1 VSQSRKAFG
10 RSVPQWDRS
19 RKTKLNVEKI
29 PEQKAIPRSVPDWHK
44 TRERIANIRKDLD
57 KKVQQEAVSIDS
69 KRNPTGGRLEQK
81 STAHPTG
88 GTGRKRKPKAKKK
101 LQWTL
106 GKKTTARSIPV
117 WSPTTV
123 LTAPSPA

>member
-1 VSQSRKAFG
+1 MSQSRKAFG

-19 RKTKLNVEKI
+19 RKTKLNVEKV

-69 KRNPTGGRLEQK
+69 KRNRRGGKDLSEKVRHTPQGEKGNPKQK
-81 STAHPTG
+81 RNFNG
-88 GTGRKRKPKAKKK
+88 LWGKK
-101 LQWTL
+101 LQHAVFPC
-106 GKKTTARSIPV
+106 GP
-117 WSPTTV
+117 P
-123 LTAPSPA
+123 PQY